1 MCTPHLLRDL
11 HRPSRQRGS
20 LATLHGLT
28 TGRLFPSEQIYSPLS
43 TFERATR
50 NGQVVRTRT
59 RKLSL
64 GSSTKNAKREP
75 SLESPC
81 STGLLGQDKWLCYT
95 NNTMS
100 SSTLDSATHTAKY
113 CGRGL
118 ANRASDR
125 PGRTPSREPSLE
137 SPCDWPPGPRRE
149 TR

>member
-1 MCTPHLLRDL
+1 MRMSRMLRDL

-20 LATLHGLT
+20 HATLHGLT
-28 TGRLFPSEQIYSPLS
+28 TGCLFPPGKIYSPLS

-59 RKLSL
+59 RKPSL
-64 GSSTKNAKREP
+64 GSSTKNANREP

-81 STGLLGQDKWLCYT
+81 STGLPGQDKWQCYT
-95 NNTMS
+95 NSTMS
-100 SSTLDSATHTAKY
+100 SSTLDSATRTAKY